1 MTEPANER
9 IVLIG
14 MMGSGKTTV
23 GRLLGERIGW
33 RYLDNDDVVREL
45 SGGEPAAIAADDGED
60 ALHAFEAK
68 ALLATLAGGSRI
80 VVGAAAW
87 VVLDEASR
95 EALAQESGVVYL
107 RARPET
113 LRERIGSGRGR
124 RSDATDL
131 SWLEHRFQERDA
143 LYQGVARL
151 TIDVDDGDP
160 DAIADAIARELSPG

>member
-1 MTEPANER
+1 MAEPSIER

-23 GRLLGERIGW
+23 GRLLAERIGW
-33 RYLDNDDVVREL
+33 RYVDNDDVVREL
-45 SGGEPAAIAADDGED
+45 SGREPAAIAADDGED

-68 ALLATLAGGSRI
+68 ALLAALADGSRI

-87 VVLDEASR
+87 VVLDEVSR
-95 EALAQESGVVYL
+95 EALARERGVVYL

-124 RSDATDL
+124 RSD
-131 SWLEHRFQERDA
+131 
-143 LYQGVARL
+143 
-151 TIDVDDGDP
+151 
-160 DAIADAIARELSPG
+160 

>member
-1 MTEPANER
+1 MSDPEIER

-23 GRLLGERIGW
+23 GRILAERIGR
-33 RYLDNDDVVREL
+33 RYVDNDDVVRER
-45 SGGEPAAIAADDGED
+45 SGREPAAIASEDGED
-60 ALHAFEAK
+60 ALHAFEAE
-68 ALLATLAGGSRI
+68 ALLATLAGSDRN

-95 EALAQESGVVYL
+95 EALASEHGVVYL

-124 RSDATDL
+124 RSDATDQ

-143 LYQGVARL
+143 LYQGLARL
-151 TIDVDDGDP
+151 TIDVDDDP
-160 DAIADAIARELSPG
+160 PEVVADAIARELR